1 VSGSPGGIAR
11 EDITLPGM
19 APPILNDVTLPSL
32 NDDGSDNNN
41 DDDNED
47 VSGYQPLLDLT
58 RYESYIKK
66 EQKEMTNEN
75 TIETVIRNLEQEM
88 EQLRGEPSGPL
99 AHHHGNHIE
108 RLVHVSLE
116 LVEYSKRVKQEIEE
130 EKRLQEQVLL
140 TVEEQQSLIDVMA
153 ADVVEFKEKC
163 NKVIKEKESLEV
175 KVQQL
180 EKSFSEQM
188 EMIKKEIKRRDVP
201 PSHPFIP
208 VILPGPH
215 PNMPHLLPNSKSL
228 HLH

>member
-75 TIETVIRNLEQEM
+75 TIETVIKPCDLW
-88 EQLRGEPSGPL
+88 
-99 AHHHGNHIE
+99 
-108 RLVHVSLE
+108 
-116 LVEYSKRVKQEIEE
+116 
-130 EKRLQEQVLL
+130 
-140 TVEEQQSLIDVMA
+140 T
-153 ADVVEFKEKC
+153 
-163 NKVIKEKESLEV
+163 
-175 KVQQL
+175 
-180 EKSFSEQM
+180 
-188 EMIKKEIKRRDVP
+188 
-201 PSHPFIP
+201 
-208 VILPGPH
+208 
-215 PNMPHLLPNSKSL
+215 
-228 HLH
+228 